1 MAHPSALNTLIDLAH
16 KETDEA
22 AKRLGAALRAGE
34 EAKQKLELLLA
45 YRDDY
50 EKRCQSNLSSGISA
64 THFNNFQV
72 FMHKLDA
79 AIAGQQKVVGIAERH
94 AEHARTAWMAC
105 EQKKMS
111 FVTLAS
117 RASKENARCELRR
130 DQKQNDEYAAR
141 QAPRRQNLSRT
152 GQKP

>member
-16 KETDEA
+16 KETEEA
-22 AKRLGAALRAGE
+22 AKRLGAALRASE

-50 EKRCQSNLSSGISA
+50 SKRYQSNLSSGISA

-72 FMHKLDA
+72 FMQKLDD
-79 AIAGQQKVVGIAERH
+79 AIFGQQKVLGIAEKH
-94 AEHARTAWMAC
+94 AEHARAGWMTC

-111 FVTLAS
+111 YVTLAS

-130 DQKQNDEYAAR
+130 DQKQNDEHAAR

-152 GQKP
+152 GLKP

>member
-1 MAHPSALNTLIDLAH
+1 MAHPSVLNTLIDLAH

-22 AKRLGAALRAGE
+22 AKRLGAALRASE
-34 EAKQKLELLLA
+34 ETKQKLDLLLE

-50 EKRCQSNLSSGISA
+50 AKRCQSNLSSGIST

-72 FMHKLDA
+72 FMQKLDH
-79 AIAGQQKVVGIAERH
+79 AILGQQKVVIGAGQLAEQ
-94 AEHARTAWMAC
+94 ARANWMSC

-111 FVTLAS
+111 FVTLVS
-117 RASKENARCELRR
+117 RASKESARCELRR
-130 DQKQNDEYAAR
+130 DQKQNDEHAAR
-141 QAPRRQNLSRT
+141 QAPRKQTHPPT

>member
-22 AKRLGAALRAGE
+22 AKRLGAALRASE
-34 EAKQKLELLLA
+34 EAKQKLDLLMT
-45 YRDDY
+45 YRDEY
-50 EKRCQSNLSSGISA
+50 AKRYQTNLSSGISA

-72 FMHKLDA
+72 FMHKLDD
-79 AIAGQQKVVGIAERH
+79 AILGQQKVASGAEQH
-94 AEHARTAWMAC
+94 AEQERANWISC

-117 RASKENARCELRR
+117 RASKEAARCELRR
-130 DQKQNDEYAAR
+130 DQKQNDEHAAR
-141 QAPRRQNLSRT
+141 QTRRRQNLSRT